1 MLALGAAATL
11 LGTPAMGLCAYVC
24 WRILR
29 ADEVRVTA
37 PGGRG

>member
-37 PGGRG
+37 PSGRG